1 MELGGVLEGVEM
13 LSKHKLSSRV
23 VCFLLRITTNASS
36 LELLYFTI
44 SLRDTTATAV
54 AYIRMFAVT

>member
-1 MELGGVLEGVEM
+1 MELGGALKGVEM

-23 VCFLLRITTNASS
+23 VCFLRITTNASS
-36 LELLYFTI
+36 LELLNFITRY
-44 SLRDTTATAV
+44 SAAAV

>member
-1 MELGGVLEGVEM
+1 VESGGVLEGVEM

-44 SLRDTTATAV
+44 SLRDTV
-54 AYIRMFAVT
+54 QLQLQ